1 MEKQR
6 LFKMTDIEK
15 NMLVRALSDKQ
26 RRVSSDRCSEVRALV
41 EKTEQAPQ
49 NRLYMN
55 EIEYQWIEI
64 ALNDLRNAYLAAGR
78 SSGGIDMVLLKLF
91 RSRYKRVPAR

>member
-26 RRVSSDRCSEVRALV
+26 KRVSNDRCGEVQALV
-41 EKTEQAPQ
+41 EKTEQAP
-49 NRLYMN
+49 
-55 EIEYQWIEI
+55 
-64 ALNDLRNAYLAAGR
+64 
-78 SSGGIDMVLLKLF
+78 
-91 RSRYKRVPAR
+91 

>member
-26 RRVSSDRCSEVRALV
+26 KRVGADRCSEVQALV
-41 EKTEQAPQ
+41 EKTEQAPK

-55 EIEYQWIEI
+55 EIEFQWVEI
-64 ALNDLRNAYLAAGR
+64 ALNDFRNTYLAAGR
-78 SSGGIDMVLLKLF
+78 SSGGIDKVMLKLL
-91 RSRYKRVPAR
+91 RSHYKRVPAR

>member
-26 RRVSSDRCSEVRALV
+26 KRVGAGRCSEVRALV

-55 EIEYQWIEI
+55 
-64 ALNDLRNAYLAAGR
+64 
-78 SSGGIDMVLLKLF
+78 
-91 RSRYKRVPAR
+91 